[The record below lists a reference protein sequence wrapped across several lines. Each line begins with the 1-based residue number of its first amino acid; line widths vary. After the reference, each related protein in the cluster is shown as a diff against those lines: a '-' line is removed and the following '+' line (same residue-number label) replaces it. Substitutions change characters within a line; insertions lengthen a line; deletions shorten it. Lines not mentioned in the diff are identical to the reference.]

1 MTPGLRAPLR
11 ATVLLIALA
20 AAVPAS
26 GSAWAYGPERTP
38 SASATPYDLA
48 PAPATGPSG
57 AAASDISASGA
68 ATSGAATSDTVAPEV
83 AAGFRSSPV
92 HGTSPSSVP
101 ASPPSSPSASASAS
115 ASAAPPSPSSDP
127 SRAGSRPGE
136 GRLRPGRP
144 HDRRP
149 EHEDDDT
156 DGPGEHDHRGED
168 FGSDSAT
175 AEAPSVS
182 PSGQEA
188 APLPSGTDRPGD
200 LPIAQDETDTGPVLR
215 YLPLGSGLVLIG
227 LGLGLAFIAL
237 RMRRS

>member
-11 ATVLLIALA
+11 ATVLLITLA
-20 AAVPAS
+20 AAVPAG
-26 GSAWAYGPERTP
+26 GSAR
-38 SASATPYDLA
+38 AT
-48 PAPATGPSG
+48 
-57 AAASDISASGA
+57 AA
-68 ATSGAATSDTVAPEV
+68 APEV
-83 AAGFRSSPV
+83 TVGFPFSSV
-92 HGTSPSSVP
+92 HGTSPSAAPPS
-101 ASPPSSPSASASAS
+101 PSSPHSASASAS
-115 ASAAPPSPSSDP
+115 PPSPSPPSSDP

-144 HDRRP
+144 HDRPP
-149 EHEDDDT
+149 EPEDDDT
-156 DGPGEHDHRGED
+156 DGPGEHDHRDED

-175 AEAPSVS
+175 PEAPSVS

-188 APLPSGTDRPGD
+188 APLPSGTESPGD
-200 LPIAQDETDTGPVLR
+200 LPVAQDETDTGPVLR

>member
-11 ATVLLIALA
+11 ATVLLLALA

-26 GSAWAYGPERTP
+26 GSAWAYDPDRAP

-48 PAPATGPSG
+48 PAPATDPSG
-57 AAASDISASGA
+57 AAASGA
-68 ATSGAATSDTVAPEV
+68 VAPEM

-92 HGTSPSSVP
+92 HGTSPSSAP
-101 ASPPSSPSASASAS
+101 ASPPSSPSASAST
-115 ASAAPPSPSSDP
+115 SAAPPSPSSDP

-188 APLPSGTDRPGD
+188 APLPSGTDGPDG
-200 LPIAQDETDTGPVLR
+200 LPVAQDETDTGPVLR

>member
-11 ATVLLIALA
+11 ATVLLITLA

-26 GSAWAYGPERTP
+26 GSARAYGPERAP
-38 SASATPYDLA
+38 SASAAPYDLA
-48 PAPATGPSG
+48 PAPATDPSG
-57 AAASDISASGA
+57 AAASDTSASGA
-68 ATSGAATSDTVAPEV
+68 AAPGM
-83 AAGFRSSPV
+83 APGFRSSPV
-92 HGTSPSSVP
+92 HGTSPSP
-101 ASPPSSPSASASAS
+101 APPSPPSPPSASASAS
-115 ASAAPPSPSSDP
+115 ASATPPPPSSDS

-168 FGSDSAT
+168 FGGDSAT

-188 APLPSGTDRPGD
+188 APLPSGTDGPGD
-200 LPIAQDETDTGPVLR
+200 LPVAQDETDTGPVLR